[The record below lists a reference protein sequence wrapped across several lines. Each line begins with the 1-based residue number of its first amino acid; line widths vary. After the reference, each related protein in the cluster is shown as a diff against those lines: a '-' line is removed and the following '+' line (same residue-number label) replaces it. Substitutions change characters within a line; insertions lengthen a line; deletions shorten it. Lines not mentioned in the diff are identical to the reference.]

1 MLPSGDLK
9 PCEAA
14 ASQGFKSPDGSIR
27 YVIQDSGDQSAVNE
41 AYSFNVEDFGSPDG
55 YGDACDVCPAS
66 YDPDQ
71 ADSDMDGVGDACQAE

>member
-1 MLPSGDLK
+1 M
-9 PCEAA
+9 
-14 ASQGFKSPDGSIR
+14 
-27 YVIQDSGDQSAVNE
+27 IQDSGDQSAVNE